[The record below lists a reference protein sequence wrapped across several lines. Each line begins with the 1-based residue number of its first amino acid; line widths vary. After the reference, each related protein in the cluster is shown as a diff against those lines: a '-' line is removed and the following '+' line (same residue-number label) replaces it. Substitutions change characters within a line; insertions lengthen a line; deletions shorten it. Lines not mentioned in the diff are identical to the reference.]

1 MRNISLKTKIITGLL
16 TGGIYFSSIGTTFA
30 ATVKPLNINGK
41 TPLTNEYK
49 QISTKLQP
57 ILKPKVKNQVFT
69 NSLTKDQASKIK
81 AVLNSNKVTPKTSTK
96 VTTTI
101 TEKKNKT
108 YIDNKIKH
116 INPLIALIDN
126 GTITETQAEKILMK
140 QLYLYHVRLAKS
152 IV

>member
-49 QISTKLQP
+49 QINTKLQP
-57 ILKPKVKNQVFT
+57 ILKAKVKNQVFT

-81 AVLNSNKVTPKTSTK
+81 AVLNSNNVTPKTSTK
-96 VTTTI
+96 VTTI
-101 TEKKNKT
+101 AEKKNKT

-116 INPLIALIDN
+116 INPLIALINN